1 MINPQ
6 DEFRDIIRELAREE
20 AGNLLQTEDV
30 YRNIMG
36 SVVAVKDNNKYDVDI
51 VTTILHNVINQSGN
65 RLKPGDGVIVA
76 EKYGSNYSNCYISSK
91 TGKNEKTIEDT
102 EETLNQQ
109 LNNLKFSVDSDN
121 KKLVVELPDGNI
133 RYITFD

>member
-1 MINPQ
+1 M
-6 DEFRDIIRELAREE
+6 
-20 AGNLLQTEDV
+20 
-30 YRNIMG
+30 
-36 SVVAVKDNNKYDVDI
+36 
-51 VTTILHNVINQSGN
+51 
-65 RLKPGDGVIVA
+65 KPGDGVIVA